1 MELVTMI
8 LTVILNN
15 ALSALAIWLVAQH
28 RPDWLVFVVVIV
40 MLLTA
45 NKLHIK
51 PVMATDK
58 QEEAEDEPS
67 RVL

>member
-15 ALSALAIWLVAQH
+15 ALSALAIWLVAQQ
-28 RPDWLVFVVVIV
+28 RPDWLVFVVVVV

-45 NKLHIK
+45 NKLHLK
-51 PVMATDK
+51 SGRSEDK
-58 QEEAEDEPS
+58 QEEAEDEP
-67 RVL
+67 R